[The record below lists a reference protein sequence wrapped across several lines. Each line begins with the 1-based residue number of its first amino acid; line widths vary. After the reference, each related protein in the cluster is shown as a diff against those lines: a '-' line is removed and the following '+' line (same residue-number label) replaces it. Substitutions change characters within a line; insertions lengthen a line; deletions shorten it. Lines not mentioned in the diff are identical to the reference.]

1 MGAHR
6 VKYQRILIAG
16 VDEAGCG
23 PLAGPVTAA
32 AVVLPPRYEN
42 AKIADSKSLSASK
55 RESLYDEIVEAAL
68 AYSVVSVGSRR
79 IDRINIRESTR
90 LAHRLAMHR
99 LLVSLQRSES
109 FSRNPIAVH
118 FLIDGHLPLETTA
131 SYETIIKGDSKLLVI
146 GAASILAKV
155 TRDRLMTVLDKR
167 YPAYGFTKHKGY
179 GTRLH
184 LESIAACGPSPVH
197 RRTFAGVK
205 EFVGSTGGRF
215 EEPSAIAREKR

>member
-1 MGAHR
+1 
-6 VKYQRILIAG
+6 VKYQQILIAG

-32 AVVLPPRYEN
+32 SVVLPPGYVN
-42 AKIADSKSLSASK
+42 AKIADSKSLSARQ
-55 RESLYDEIVEAAL
+55 REILYGEIVEVAL
-68 AYSVVSVGSRR
+68 AYSIVSVGSRR

-90 LAHRLAMHR
+90 LAHRFAINR
-99 LLVSLQRSES
+99 LLLALQRTGS
-109 FSRNPIAVH
+109 FTRTPVAVH

-155 TRDRLMTVLDKR
+155 TRDRLMTVLDQR
-167 YPAYGFTKHKGY
+167 YPGYGFTKHKGY

-205 EFVGSTGGRF
+205 EFVGKPHSHF
-215 EEPSAIAREKR
+215 QELPADARQKS

>member
-1 MGAHR
+1 M
-6 VKYQRILIAG
+6 KYPQILIAG

-32 AVVLPPRYEN
+32 SVVLPPCYVN
-42 AKIADSKSLSASK
+42 AKIADSKSLSARQ
-55 RESLYDEIVEAAL
+55 REILYSEIVEVAL

-99 LLVSLQRSES
+99 LLLTLQRSGS
-109 FSRNPIAVH
+109 FTRNPVAVH

-155 TRDRLMTVLDKR
+155 TRDRLMTVLDKH
-167 YPAYGFTKHKGY
+167 YPGYGFTKHKGY

-205 EFVGSTGGRF
+205 EFVGSSGSHIRTDTTD
-215 EEPSAIAREKR
+215 IREKG